1 MCNVEVMVEQPQCA
15 SVYEEPVLT
24 SEPPPTRIDIA
35 HLIRDPSNRPQIWE
49 YPVNQQDEIRRAY
62 INLGPYQPLM
72 SEYPMT
78 GEKHPRR
85 FQSHWF
91 KSYPWLEY
99 SEKNTAF
106 CFPSYLFSSKSSGK
120 PGSDTFTVK
129 GFNCWKKV
137 NDGER
142 GHDERPESKNQG
154 NFLEMMELLASY
166 NEQVGALVLG
176 NAPQNA
182 KYTSHQIQKEILH
195 VFARNVQSS
204 IRHEIGDARFCL
216 IIDEAR
222 DESRR
227 EQMALVIRGQGYDG
241 ASTMRVEW
249 NGLQAL
255 FINDCPYAYY
265 VHCLAHQL
273 QLALI
278 AAAREISDV
287 HTFFQNLIF
296 IINIVSAS
304 CNRNDDLRALQAAT
318 IEHLVDIGEIE
329 TGKGVNQNVMGI
341 TDMLCQALQQKSQ
354 DILNAM
360 HLVTSTK
367 TLIQKLRDDGWETLL
382 EEVTSF
388 YKHQDIEVPDM
399 DACFFS
405 VGRSRRKTKSV
416 TVEHHYRVD
425 IFTAIID
432 QQLQELNNIF
442 NEQAIELLKLSTTLD
457 PRNSYKLFNVED
469 ICLLVD
475 KFYPEDFSDQEKIH
489 LRFQLQHYEVDVD
502 SAYLDSSYFESNY

>member
-1 MCNVEVMVEQPQCA
+1 M
-15 SVYEEPVLT
+15 
-24 SEPPPTRIDIA
+24 
-35 HLIRDPSNRPQIWE
+35 
-49 YPVNQQDEIRRAY
+49 
-62 INLGPYQPLM
+62 
-72 SEYPMT
+72 
-78 GEKHPRR
+78 
-85 FQSHWF
+85 
-91 KSYPWLEY
+91 LE
-99 SEKNTAF
+99 
-106 CFPSYLFSSKSSGK
+106 L
-120 PGSDTFTVK
+120 V
-129 GFNCWKKV
+129 
-137 NDGER
+137 
-142 GHDERPESKNQG
+142 
-154 NFLEMMELLASY
+154 ASY
-166 NEQVGALVLG
+166 NEQVGALVLD

-204 IRHEIGDARFCL
+204 IHHEIGDARFCL
-216 IIDEAR
+216 IVDEAR

-241 ASTMRVEW
+241 ASNMRGEW

-304 CNRNDDLRALQAAT
+304 CKRNDELRAFQAAT

-329 TGKGVNQNVMGI
+329 TGKGVNQVGGLQRPEIADGVRTSNPFALLMSFDFAFILHIMKNVMGI
-341 TDMLCQALQQKSQ
+341 TDVLCQALQQKSQ

-360 HLVTSTK
+360 HLVTTTK

-388 YKHQDIEVPDM
+388 CKHQDIEVPDM
-399 DACFFS
+399 DACFSS
-405 VGRSRRKTKSV
+405 VGRSRRKTKSI

-432 QQLQELNNIF
+432 QQLQELNNRF
-442 NEQAIELLKLSTTLD
+442 NEQTIELLKLSATLD
-457 PRNSYKLFNVED
+457 PKNNYKLFSVED

-475 KFYPEDFSDQEKIH
+475 KFYPEDFSNQEKTH
-489 LRFQLQHYEVDVD
+489 LRFQLQHYELDVPNHPK
-502 SAYLDSSYFESNY
+502 LKNMSSIADLCQGLVETEKSTIYPLIDRLIRLILTLPVQ

>member
-1 MCNVEVMVEQPQCA
+1 
-15 SVYEEPVLT
+15 
-24 SEPPPTRIDIA
+24 
-35 HLIRDPSNRPQIWE
+35 
-49 YPVNQQDEIRRAY
+49 
-62 INLGPYQPLM
+62 
-72 SEYPMT
+72 
-78 GEKHPRR
+78 
-85 FQSHWF
+85 
-91 KSYPWLEY
+91 
-99 SEKNTAF
+99 
-106 CFPSYLFSSKSSGK
+106 
-120 PGSDTFTVK
+120 
-129 GFNCWKKV
+129 
-137 NDGER
+137 
-142 GHDERPESKNQG
+142 
-154 NFLEMMELLASY
+154 MELLASY
-166 NEQVGALVLG
+166 NEQIGALVLG

-182 KYTSHQIQKEILH
+182 KYTSHQIQKEIMH

-204 IRHEIGDARFCL
+204 IRHEIDDARFCL
-216 IIDEAR
+216 IVDEAR

-227 EQMALVIRGQGYDG
+227 EQMAFVIRFVDRSGFIQERFLDIVHVKDTTAATLKEEISFVLSHHNLDVQNIRGQGYDG
-241 ASTMRVEW
+241 ASNMRGEW
-249 NGLQAL
+249 NDLQAL

-304 CNRNDDLRALQAAT
+304 CKRNDELRAFQAAT
-318 IEHLVDIGEIE
+318 IEHLVDISEIE
-329 TGKGVNQNVMGI
+329 TGKGVNQVGDGSTYSQCGDAAFSFKLLMSFDFAFILHIMKDVMGI

-360 HLVTSTK
+360 HLVTTTK
-367 TLIQKLRDDGWETLL
+367 TLIQKLRDDGWKTLL

-388 YKHQDIEVPDM
+388 CKHQDIEVPDM
-399 DACFFS
+399 DACFSS
-405 VGRSRRKTKSV
+405 VGRSRRKQKSV

-425 IFTAIID
+425 IFIAIID
-432 QQLQELNNIF
+432 QQLQELNNRF

-475 KFYPEDFSDQEKIH
+475 KFYP
-489 LRFQLQHYEVDVD
+489 
-502 SAYLDSSYFESNY
+502 